1 MKKLLIVA
9 NWKSNKTI
17 AEAHSFFIS
26 FLHDDLITSLR
37 SNNEQQK
44 TSKQIILCPSFTL
57 LPDMSHM
64 LSQISPSLPIFLGA
78 QDVSPFGQGP
88 HTGEESAEQLS
99 EFVKYVIIGHSERR
113 EDFRENDKLLAQ
125 KVKAARLCGLEP
137 IFCVQ
142 GKESVVPD
150 DVSIIA
156 YEPVDAIS
164 TGVVARSLDPEDAEA
179 VATYIKSEHGTHYV
193 LYGGSVTE
201 ENVYSYTSQPS
212 INGVLVGGASLDPT
226 VFSQIIQLA

>member
-26 FLHDDLITSLR
+26 FLHDNLVASLHN
-37 SNNEQQK
+37 NNEQEK
-44 TSKQIILCPSFTL
+44 ISKQIILCPSFTL

-113 EDFRENDKLLAQ
+113 EDFRENDELLAQ

-164 TGVVARSLDPEDAEA
+164 TGAVGKSLAPEDAEEIA
-179 VATYIKSEHGTHYV
+179 AYFKVKHGIHYV

-201 ENVYSYTSQPS
+201 ENVYSYTTQHS
-212 INGVLVGGASLDPT
+212 IDGVLVGGASLDP
-226 VFSQIIQLA
+226 VAFSQIIQLA